1 MHRDL
6 LAVFWREASPTS
18 DECHQLQ
25 HPHNRITLKGLFLMN
40 IVAGVEA
47 NNISKGFAT
56 IHGET
61 TLSVP

>member
-1 MHRDL
+1 
-6 LAVFWREASPTS
+6 
-18 DECHQLQ
+18 
-25 HPHNRITLKGLFLMN
+25 MN

-61 TLSVP
+61 TLSVPEGLG